1 MKKELVR
8 MIGSFNC
15 HSNGHRRVVSPTSSS
30 STAKPFRE
38 AGAPS
43 RSRHRLS
50 SARQVIKIQKF
61 IVILEMP
68 EQTFSSQAIFER
80 AKKLRYLSTVF
91 NTLAQP
97 FPAVGVY
104 SNVFFSLSGVGVRNK
119 LNPDTLK
126 WCSSVFNK

>member
-15 HSNGHRRVVSPTSSS
+15 HSNGHRRVVSSTSSS

-50 SARQVIKIQKF
+50 SARQVIIIQKF

-80 AKKLRYLSTVF
+80 AEKLRYLSIYLGSTLSRGRRLFKWVF
-91 NTLAQP
+91 LP
-97 FPAVGVY
+97 LGCR
-104 SNVFFSLSGVGVRNK
+104 S
-119 LNPDTLK
+119 
-126 WCSSVFNK
+126 